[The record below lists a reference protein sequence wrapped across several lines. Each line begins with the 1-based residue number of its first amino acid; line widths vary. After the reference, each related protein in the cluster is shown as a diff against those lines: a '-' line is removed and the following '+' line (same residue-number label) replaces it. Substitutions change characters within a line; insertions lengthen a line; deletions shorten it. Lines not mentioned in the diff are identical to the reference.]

1 MTMAVW
7 TAAVLRR
14 RLRQGGG
21 RGAEGRGSL
30 LVRRP
35 ATATARRVGAQT

>member
-21 RGAEGRGSL
+21 RGADQRKKPERGEGW
-30 LVRRP
+30 P
-35 ATATARRVGAQT
+35 T